1 MLVQR
6 LEDDEKGW
14 KVECA
19 LISTLRNIVNFVG
32 MPSVC
37 CIEHRLTLKQQR
49 QYANKTKRHKHLLR
63 DTPSNISQIAS
74 QFHIYASYILL
85 DLNKS

>member
-63 DTPSNISQIAS
+63 DTPS
-74 QFHIYASYILL
+74 HIKHITDSYPIPYLCIIHTT
-85 DLNKS
+85 